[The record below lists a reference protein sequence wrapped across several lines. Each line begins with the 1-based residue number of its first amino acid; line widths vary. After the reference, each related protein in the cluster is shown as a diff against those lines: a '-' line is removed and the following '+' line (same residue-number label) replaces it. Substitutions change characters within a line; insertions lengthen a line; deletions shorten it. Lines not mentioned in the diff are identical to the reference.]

1 MKTLKMNLIIPLSI
15 ILMSS
20 CKKDKL
26 ELPGVTET
34 GAHTFGC
41 MVNGQVM
48 VADYSNIYAPKTG
61 PTVTFTGP
69 DENNNASFIIS
80 GEHRMSDGSSII
92 AVAFDID
99 SINYVVGKTYTFIL
113 NDNKKSGSGLGRFV
127 KIVSSGSDIFYNT
140 NAVVTGSVTLKIVS
154 NTIIAGTFYFNAV
167 SSTGDTVKITNGRFD
182 W

>member
-34 GAHTFGC
+34 GANTFGC

-61 PTVTFTGP
+61 PKATFTGP
-69 DENNNASFIIS
+69 DANNNASFSIGGSHTI
-80 GEHRMSDGSSII
+80 SDGSII
-92 AVAFDID
+92 SVGFSID

-113 NDNKKSGSGLGRFV
+113 NDSKKSGFGIGGYDKIGASGG
-127 KIVSSGSDIFYNT
+127 DIFYNT

-167 SSTGDTVKITNGRFD
+167 NSTGDTVKITNGRFD